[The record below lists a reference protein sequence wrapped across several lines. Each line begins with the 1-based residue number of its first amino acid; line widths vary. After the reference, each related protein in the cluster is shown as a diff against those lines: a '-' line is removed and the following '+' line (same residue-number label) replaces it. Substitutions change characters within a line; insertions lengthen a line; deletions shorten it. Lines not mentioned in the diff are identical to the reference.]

1 MTGASRT
8 LLCSIVVNCIAVS
21 ARGGVGQYVAR
32 FRIRGGGSLFYR
44 GVNQASSRRVWSESG
59 CALTRRAAVAHCTE
73 AGGESIRH
81 VVRAGVHD
89 FRRVKSTQ
97 SGHRRSLV
105 GGHFRANQ
113 VRNCDG
119 RDDQNDRHDDHQL
132 DKRKAFLL
140 VTHVYPFSFDS
151 VAWSTLF
158 VVALLIPTAGILDAK
173 LYPVE
178 NI

>member
-1 MTGASRT
+1 MDH
-8 LLCSIVVNCIAVS
+8 
-21 ARGGVGQYVAR
+21 
-32 FRIRGGGSLFYR
+32 
-44 GVNQASSRRVWSESG
+44 NQASRRRVWRESG
-59 CALTRRAAVAHCTE
+59 CAQTSSAGVGQCVEAV
-73 AGGESIRH
+73 GESIRS

-97 SGHRRSLV
+97 SSHRRSFV

-119 RDDQNDRHDDHQL
+119 RDDQNDRHDDQQL
-132 DKRKAFLL
+132 DKREAFLL
-140 VTHVYPFSFDS
+140 VTHVYPFSLDS
-151 VAWSTLF
+151 VAWSTVF
-158 VVALLIPTAGILDAK
+158 VVALLMPTAGILDAK